1 MTEERTENRSMGQRL
16 KRSFETHVVVPL
28 AVTVVSAATHY
39 LIKKLPLL
47 LEEKVLPKLREQT
60 DAEGVRAAV
69 AETATAV
76 GEKVAGVVPDVEP
89 GDAGDGGDEGEEGD
103 VGKGSAATAR
113 PKPRQ
118 ASDEEREQ
126 ERQRREERRGER
138 RRAVQKA

>member
-1 MTEERTENRSMGQRL
+1 MADESTRSNAGGGGQSLSVGQRL

-39 LIKKLPLL
+39 LIKKLPLI
-47 LEEKVLPKLREQT
+47 LEEKVLPKLREQA

-69 AETATAV
+69 AQTAAAV
-76 GEKVAGVVPDVEP
+76 GEKVADVVPDVEE
-89 GDAGDGGDEGEEGD
+89 GDGGTT
-103 VGKGSAATAR
+103 APAR
-113 PKPRQ
+113 PKRRQ
-118 ASDEEREQ
+118 TSDDEREQ

>member
-1 MTEERTENRSMGQRL
+1 MADETTQNRSVGQRL
-16 KRSFETHVVVPL
+16 KRSVETHVLVPL

-47 LEEKVLPKLREQT
+47 LEEKVLPKLREQS

-69 AETATAV
+69 AETATSVA
-76 GEKVAGVVPDVEP
+76 EKVADVVPDVEESD
-89 GDAGDGGDEGEEGD
+89 GD
-103 VGKGSAATAR
+103 KTAATAR
-113 PKPRQ
+113 PKRRQ
-118 ASDEEREQ
+118 TSDDEREQ